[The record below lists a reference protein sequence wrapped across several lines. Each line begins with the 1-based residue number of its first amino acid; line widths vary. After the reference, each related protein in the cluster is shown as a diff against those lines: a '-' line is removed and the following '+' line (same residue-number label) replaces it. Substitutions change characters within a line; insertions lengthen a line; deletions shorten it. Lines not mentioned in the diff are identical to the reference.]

1 MEIQD
6 STSPVEPRDYTR
18 ELGPSALGARLR
30 RLSERIDE
38 DAGRIYA
45 DLGIPFRQ
53 QWWGVMEHLYDHG
66 PTSVGHLAAALGISQ
81 PSVSQTR
88 RSLEAAGL
96 LHLRAD
102 ANDGRSRRL
111 DLSRDGRELYL
122 RLSPVWAAMDAVARD
137 LNAETDN
144 VVAALERL
152 DSALARSS
160 LYERIRNALDAGKHA
175 SRADFSAGAGA
186 RARRN
191 P

>member
-1 MEIQD
+1 MQD
-6 STSPVEPRDYTR
+6 STAPLGPRDYTR
-18 ELGPSALGARLR
+18 DRGPSALGARLR

-53 QWWGVMEHLYDHG
+53 RWWGVMEHLHDHG
-66 PTSVGHLAAALGISQ
+66 PSSVGDLAAALGISQ

-96 LHLRAD
+96 LHVRAD
-102 ANDGRSRRL
+102 ANDGRSRSL
-111 DLSRDGRELYL
+111 DLSIEGRELYL
-122 RLSPVWAAMDAVARD
+122 RMSPVWAAMDAVARD

-152 DSALARSS
+152 DSALARIS
-160 LYERIRNALDAGKHA
+160 LYERIRNVLDAG
-175 SRADFSAGAGA
+175 
-186 RARRN
+186 
-191 P
+191 